1 MNRILI
7 PAVLIA
13 LAACSPAPEAET
25 LAAVAATDA
34 VCRPTPNGRDV
45 TGCYVTLTA
54 SRDDR
59 LVSVTTSAA
68 TVAQVHEMSTE
79 GGIMKM
85 GEMTDGLPL
94 PAGQSVSLAP
104 GGNHIMLTG
113 VASPLAEG
121 DAVALT
127 LTFENAQTLGV
138 NARVGQPA
146 TPEDHTGH

>member
-1 MNRILI
+1 MKHILI
-7 PAVLIA
+7 PAVLAA

-25 LAAVAATDA
+25 LAAVSATDA

-59 LVSVTTSAA
+59 LVSVATSAA
-68 TVAQVHEMSTE
+68 AVAQVHEMSTE

-85 GEMTDGLPL
+85 GEMAGGLSL
-94 PAGQSVSLAP
+94 PAGQAVSLAP

-113 VASPLAEG
+113 VTNPLAEG
-121 DAVALT
+121 DTVALT

-146 TPEDHTGH
+146 AADEHAGH

>member
-13 LAACSPAPEAET
+13 VAACSPTPEAET
-25 LAAVAATDA
+25 LAAVSATDA

-68 TVAQVHEMSTE
+68 ALAQVHEMSTE

-94 PAGQSVSLAP
+94 PAGQAVSLAP

-113 VASPLAEG
+113 VARPLAEG